1 MRQAGSPG
9 AVVTAERLLT
19 GHEDVLTAVVVE
31 RFPGESAIESFEA
44 QARDVEEPQPF
55 VFGCPPE
62 RTGSTIVQGDVDS
75 VITDAV
81 VVRVRQR
88 RVGMLAV
95 YGGCDMMVEGE
106 RVPGEAAA
114 RPKRCRDP
122 LEAAATIGPRGQMQQ
137 RPPRAIDQARRL
149 LDFKLPYVSF
159 TQVELDSL
167 LSCAHSSLREHR
179 RRRVNPDHAPARG
192 LSDGDR
198 NAPVTNRELDHQ
210 PVGLPGKPDVE
221 RDVSSDASGPV
232 PVSVRPGVVPARHG
246 NTNLRATA
254 RDERETARVSGN
266 PAWIDPSLAIPKSVK
281 PHRIVENFDVFDFA
295 LTAGEV
301 AAIDA

>member
-1 MRQAGSPG
+1 
-9 AVVTAERLLT
+9 
-19 GHEDVLTAVVVE
+19 
-31 RFPGESAIESFEA
+31 
-44 QARDVEEPQPF
+44 
-55 VFGCPPE
+55 
-62 RTGSTIVQGDVDS
+62 
-75 VITDAV
+75 
-81 VVRVRQR
+81 
-88 RVGMLAV
+88 
-95 YGGCDMMVEGE
+95 MVECE
-106 RVPGEAAA
+106 RVPGEAAV
-114 RPKRCRDP
+114 RPKRCRDA

-137 RPPRAIDQARRL
+137 RPPRAVDQGRRL

-167 LSCAHSSLREHR
+167 LNCAHSSLREHR
-179 RRRVNPDHAPARG
+179 RRRVNPYYTPARC
-192 LSDGDR
+192 LSNRDR
-198 NAPVTNRELDHQ
+198 NAPVANCKLDQ
-210 PVGLPGKPDVE
+210 WPASITGKPDVE

-301 AAIDA
+301 AAIDALDTGIRGGSDPELITPEHYPLKVEN